1 MDDLFRREALEAQGA
16 GAAVYGRPT
25 GVMPP
30 AWSRITWLLA
40 AFMAGL
46 MIFLFTVE
54 LPRTETVRGKLVPVE
69 GETKVFA
76 QEPGVATR
84 VFVDDGAFVEV
95 GDPLLEITSER
106 YLADGTALSQLT
118 AAAIDEEIASLEAQ
132 QAAVRTSADIALRDI
147 EARRRESALERAD
160 GEAQLAFVTQRLET
174 AREREAALTELLDEG
189 LVAEPEYHQRR
200 DARLQLEGL
209 HTETLAGIER
219 AARSTARL
227 DIEAEQIRSNLRRDL
242 SSLSQRLTQASQQK
256 RQTTAGASH
265 TILASMA
272 GQVSTLQVKP
282 GETVE
287 GARPLMSIVPG
298 NAELVAELYL
308 PSRAIGF
315 VEPGK
320 RVKIKYDAFP
330 YQKYGV
336 FEGTVA
342 SASPSALRPEE
353 LGVITQSPEL
363 LYRLVVALSA
373 IDGTG
378 RTSPIIPQSNMEL
391 SADIVLEQR
400 RLWDWVLEPLSS
412 AQS

>member
-1 MDDLFRREALEAQGA
+1 MDDLYRRQALEAQGS
-16 GAAVYGRPT
+16 GATVYGRPT

-30 AWSRITWLLA
+30 AWSGITWLLA

-46 MIFLFTVE
+46 ILFLFTVE

-69 GETKVFA
+69 GETKVYA
-76 QEPGVATR
+76 QEPGVATQ
-84 VFVDDGAFVEV
+84 VFVRDGAFVEV

-118 AAAIDEEIASLEAQ
+118 IAAINDEIVSLEAQ
-132 QAAVRTSADIALRDI
+132 QAAVRASAEIALRDI

-160 GEAQLAFVTQRLET
+160 GEAQLSLIDQRLEI
-174 AREREAALTELLDEG
+174 AQEREAAMTEFLNEG
-189 LVAEPEYHQRR
+189 LVAEREFHQSR

-209 HTETLAGIER
+209 HSETLAGIER

-227 DIEAEQIRSNLRRDL
+227 DIEAERVRSDLQRDL
-242 SSLSQRLTQASQQK
+242 SSLSLRLTQALQQK

-287 GARPLMSIVPG
+287 GARPLMSIVPQDT
-298 NAELVAELYL
+298 ELVAELYL

-320 RVKIKYDAFP
+320 PVKIKYDAFP

-336 FEGTVA
+336 FEGVVA
-342 SASPSALRPEE
+342 SSSPSALRPEE
-353 LGVITQSPEL
+353 LGVIAQSPEL
-363 LYRLVVALSA
+363 LYRVVVVLTKDDITNADA
-373 IDGTG
+373 A
-378 RTSPIIPQSNMEL
+378 IIPQSNMEL
-391 SADIVLEQR
+391 TADIVLEQR
-400 RLWDWVLEPLSS
+400 RLWDWLLEPLMTKI
-412 AQS
+412 

>member
-46 MIFLFTVE
+46 MAFLFTVE
-54 LPRTETVRGKLVPVE
+54 LPRTETVRGKLVPVA
-69 GETKVFA
+69 GETKVYP

-84 VFVDDGAFVEV
+84 VFVQDGAFVEV
-95 GDPLLEITSER
+95 GDPLVEITSER
-106 YLADGTALSQLT
+106 YLADGTALSALT
-118 AAAIDEEIASLEAQ
+118 AAAIDEEIASLREQ
-132 QAAVRTSADIALRDI
+132 QEAVRASAEIAMRDI
-147 EARRRESALERAD
+147 EARRRESALEQAD
-160 GEAQLAFVTQRLET
+160 GEAQLALIDQRLET

-209 HTETLAGIER
+209 HTETMAEIER

-227 DIEAEQIRSNLRRDL
+227 DIESEQIRSTLQRDL
-242 SSLSQRLTQASQQK
+242 SSLSQRLTQALQQK

-272 GQVSTLQVKP
+272 GQVSTLQVKA

-287 GARPLMSIVPG
+287 GALPLMSIVPG
-298 NAELVAELYL
+298 DAELVAELYL

-342 SASPSALRPEE
+342 SSSPSALRPEE

-363 LYRLVVALSA
+363 LYRVVVALSEIEA
-373 IDGTG
+373 TG

-391 SADIVLEQR
+391 TADIVLEQR
-400 RLWDWVLEPLSS
+400 RLWDWVLEPL
-412 AQS
+412 QSGV